1 MDFSEIKKIMGPNFI
16 GPKELETISSYL
28 KIMPPT
34 NFSEAISK
42 IPFTIEQ
49 LKSIANTHV
58 LFFGIPFHQNN
69 EPVTINSLRDLFGTS
84 PEIKEPCFYNQDWYL
99 NEAFANASFEP
110 KWYLLSKNIKDSS
123 RGKEIDKQNKSIST
137 ESLPSAVLCVYF
149 FFLNYF
155 HSGKEFVFEY
165 DYVWNSDLDANG
177 DRIFIGKYRDR
188 LGLNKNGI
196 EIHRHLS
203 IKPNYGT
210 IEFIINGFSPDYTK

>member
-1 MDFSEIKKIMGPNFI
+1 MDFSEIKKIMGFNFI
-16 GPKELETISSYL
+16 GPEELEKISSSL
-28 KIMPPT
+28 KTIPPT
-34 NFSEAISK
+34 NFGEPIPK

-49 LKSIANTHV
+49 LKLIANTHV

-69 EPVTINSLRDLFGTS
+69 EPVTINSLRNLFGTN

-99 NEAFANASFEP
+99 NEAFANTSFEP
-110 KWYLLSKNIKDSS
+110 KWYLLSKKIKDAS
-123 RGKEIDKQNKSIST
+123 RGKEIDKQSETINSLC
-137 ESLPSAVLCVYF
+137 LPSAVICVYF

-155 HSGKEFVFEY
+155 HSGNEIIFEY
-165 DYVWNSDLDANG
+165 DYTWNSDLDANG
-177 DRIFIGKYRDR
+177 DRIFIGKYKDP

-210 IEFIINGFSPDYTK
+210 IDFITNNSPADY